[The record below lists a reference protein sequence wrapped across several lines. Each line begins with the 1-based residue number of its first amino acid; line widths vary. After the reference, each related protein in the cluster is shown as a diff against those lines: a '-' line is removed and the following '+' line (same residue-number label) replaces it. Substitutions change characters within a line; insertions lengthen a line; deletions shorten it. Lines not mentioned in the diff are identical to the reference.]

1 MAVKNGVFY
10 QHTTDDNLIGA
21 NPQNGVRYVS
31 ANGYAP
37 GGSSLN
43 AGNPQVGDAYLKVL
57 DQQASA
63 PAAAAGTQSS
73 FADSGSMK
81 AISAPTNAVYWN
93 PTADNTP
100 TNLIGDPNKPQTITP
115 YGNGATPTYSDYM
128 GVQYTTSRP
137 GDFQYDN
144 APTFTD
150 PYDPAG
156 KSQAYYDALNN
167 PFTYTKPENYTS
179 RLQGTWDAQLAAA
192 QAAANRQFT
201 YDASTDP
208 VYQAYLKQYAREGQ
222 RASAN
227 TLGQAAAMTGGR
239 PSSYAVSAASQAG
252 NYYAA
257 QAADKLPELYQQAY
271 QRYLQD
277 YQNKLGL
284 LSAINQRENTEQG
297 IWEGN
302 TNNTWKGISTDLGI
316 YNDRIQNAYNAAALE
331 RSLSNDAF
339 NQYQTAL
346 DQYNKDKNFAYGQ
359 NTDDINWEAGNEST
373 TYNRAEAA
381 DQKDWERNT
390 VYADERADIEY
401 NRKLNFALQM
411 AQMGDLSYLEELGVD
426 TDYYRQ
432 LLEAQLADQRA
443 QTAARLM
450 KGSGASG
457 SKSSGSGLT
466 IDDTLPID
474 EEGETGEETTQQ
486 ANYPNARVQKI
497 INDALTMGLVVR
509 NPADWEYLKNFYTE
523 KELSDLGLRPMG
535 QGTSSAAAIKAGNNI
550 TLNRGNQTITSGAN
564 DGSGTALNG
573 KTNKSKGKT
582 AAVSST
588 VNHGGASGSFPERI
602 TDYDDAA
609 DRMSAAKVPQTYI
622 DGLLTEEEWT
632 KKKKAAS
639 VTMKKGNRTI
649 MNDDIGGDLSY
660 ASYADYVNAYAN
672 WALDNYGR

>member
-1 MAVKNGVFY
+1 MAVKNGVLY
-10 QHTTDDNLIGA
+10 QRTDEKQLIGA
-21 NPQNGVRYVS
+21 NPQDGVRFVS

-63 PAAAAGTQSS
+63 PASAAGTQSS

-81 AISAPTNAVYWN
+81 AVSAPTVSAN
-93 PTADNTP
+93 PAANP
-100 TNLIGDPNKPQTITP
+100 
-115 YGNGATPTYSDYM
+115 NGATPTYSDYM

-137 GDFQYDN
+137 GDFTAGDQPVYS
-144 APTFTD
+144 TQF
-150 PYDPAG
+150 DPAG

-167 PFTYTKPENYTS
+167 PFTYTRPENYTS

-302 TNNTWKGISTDLGI
+302 TNNTWKGIGTDYDI
-316 YNDRIQNAYNAAALE
+316 YNNSLQNLYNAAGLE
-331 RSLSNDAF
+331 RTLQQDEYDRFLNEL
-339 NQYQTAL
+339 NQYNT
-346 DQYNKDKNFAYGQ
+346 NRNFNYGQ
-359 NTDDINWEAGNEST
+359 SLDDINWEEGNEGK
-373 TYNRAEAA
+373 TYERAWNEEDRDYTRNWNEENRDYSRQQDEFNRA
-381 DQKDWERNT
+381 
-390 VYADERADIEY
+390 
-401 NRKLNFALQM
+401 LQL
-411 AQMGDLSYLEELGVD
+411 AELG
-426 TDYYRQ
+426 DYSA
-432 LLEAQLADQRA
+432 LEALGYDTAYIRA
-443 QTAARLM
+443 MNEARLTDLHNQAAARLM
-450 KGSGASG
+450 KGSGSSGSG
-457 SKSSGSGLT
+457 SKSSGGGLT

-474 EEGETGEETTQQ
+474 EDADTGEETTQQ
-486 ANYPNARVQKI
+486 ANYPNERVQRI

-535 QGTSSAAAIKAGNNI
+535 QGTSSAAAVKAGNNI

-588 VNHGGASGSFPERI
+588 VNHGGTGGSFPERI

-609 DRMSAAKVPQTYI
+609 ERMSAAKVPQTYI

>member
-1 MAVKNGVFY
+1 MAVKNGVLY
-10 QHTTDDNLIGA
+10 QRTDEKQLIGA
-21 NPQNGVRYVS
+21 NPQDGVRFVS

-63 PAAAAGTQSS
+63 PAAAGAQSS

-81 AISAPTNAVYWN
+81 AVSAPTVSAN
-93 PTADNTP
+93 PTANP
-100 TNLIGDPNKPQTITP
+100 
-115 YGNGATPTYSDYM
+115 NGATPTYSDYM

-137 GDFQYDN
+137 GDFQYEN

-156 KSQAYYDALNN
+156 KSQAYNDLLQNQ
-167 PFTYTKPENYTS
+167 FTYEKYPEYTD

-284 LSAINQRENTEQG
+284 LSAINQRANTEQG
-297 IWEGN
+297 IWAGN
-302 TNNTWKGISTDLGI
+302 ANNYWRGVDTDLGI
-316 YNDRIQNAYNAAALE
+316 YNDRIQNAMSAAELE
-331 RSLSNDAF
+331 RALSNDAF
-339 NQYQTAL
+339 NRYQTAL
-346 DQYNKDKNFAYGQ
+346 GQYNTDKNFAYGQ
-359 NTDDINWEAGNEST
+359 KTDDISWEEGNEGK
-373 TYNRAEAA
+373 TYERAWNEEDRDYTRNWNEENRDYSRQQDEFNRA
-381 DQKDWERNT
+381 
-390 VYADERADIEY
+390 
-401 NRKLNFALQM
+401 LQL
-411 AQMGDLSYLEELGVD
+411 AELG
-426 TDYYRQ
+426 DYSA
-432 LLEAQLADQRA
+432 LEALGYDTAYIRA
-443 QTAARLM
+443 MNEAKLTDLHNQAAARLM
-450 KGSGASG
+450 KGSGSSGSG
-457 SKSSGSGLT
+457 SKSSGGGLT

-474 EEGETGEETTQQ
+474 EDADTGEETTQQ
-486 ANYPNARVQKI
+486 ANYPNERVQRI